1 MRWSYPPTAGLFSLD
16 GRVWRLLV
24 FCPALQMPLASRQP
38 EEGSHPKF
46 LEEAIDLQTGPKNT
60 RIPSS
65 TSFLSSLSSSY
76 QTMVRSLVWSG
87 LAIYPTTNM
96 THAPALARC
105 GRRLATVFFFWSA
118 TCRRKGC
125 TQYVVVHVSKR
136 HRTHHHLLP
145 LTLPSLPTDA
155 LEIKLRYG
163 SQQ

>member
-105 GRRLATVFFFWSA
+105 GRRLATVFFFCLQRAGEKDVHSMWSSMLA
-118 TCRRKGC
+118 SVIVPIIT
-125 TQYVVVHVSKR
+125 YFHLHSPLYP
-136 HRTHHHLLP
+136 RTP
-145 LTLPSLPTDA
+145 W
-155 LEIKLRYG
+155 KLN
-163 SQQ
+163 